1 MEKATLVSGVGRIGP
16 DRKERGSALLVS
28 LDSRA
33 GLALSCHRPT
43 DLSPSGNN
51 VVQCC
56 HFRDILY
63 FIISRG
69 GISSVQATQY
79 DPFVHYLV
87 H

>member
-1 MEKATLVSGVGRIGP
+1 MEKAILVSGVGRIGP

-56 HFRDILY
+56 HFRVILY